1 MYTSITSMPAQDC
14 CQLVV
19 NQRWQNVVHG
29 FVIIRLD
36 GFGFGVGF
44 NPEYGLSYK
53 ATKSMVLP

>member
-1 MYTSITSMPAQDC
+1 VPAQDC

-36 GFGFGVGF
+36 DFGFGVGF
-44 NPEYGLSYK
+44 NPKYGSSYK
-53 ATKSMVLP
+53 ATGSMVLP